1 MKETIV
7 RVETKDGIMPAFVVR
22 PEDAAP
28 CHLVIQ
34 YMDVWGVRE
43 ELYDIAR
50 RIAAFGYVCAVPALY
65 YRWGE
70 IRTAFRD
77 SNGRMISFARL
88 SPEQQAR
95 TIKPLKKLS
104 DAMVVDDTAALL
116 AHFRSDPE
124 VHQGGVGTV
133 GYCMGGR
140 HVMRVAAEFPDRIT
154 ASASLHG
161 TLLVS
166 AKPDSAHLTAHRIR
180 GEFYCGFAE
189 HDDDAPPATIAEVA
203 RRMEAADARYHHEV
217 HPGAVHGYSLP
228 DRDIHDRQATGRD
241 WELIFA
247 MFQRQIP
254 PYGGRVLAR

>member
-22 PEDAAP
+22 PENAAP

-50 RIAAFGYVCAVPALY
+50 RIAAFGYVCAVPDLY

-95 TIKPLKKLS
+95 TIEPLKKLS

-116 AHFRSDPE
+116 AHFRSDPG
-124 VHQGGVGTV
+124 VHQGGVGTI

-140 HVMRVAAEFPDRIT
+140 HVMRVAAEFPDH
-154 ASASLHG
+154 HG
-161 TLLVS
+161 VREP
-166 AKPDSAHLTAHRIR
+166 AR
-180 GEFYCGFAE
+180 
-189 HDDDAPPATIAEVA
+189 DAAGLGQAGL
-203 RRMEAADARYHHEV
+203 
-217 HPGAVHGYSLP
+217 GAP
-228 DRDIHDRQATGRD
+228 DRAQDPR
-241 WELIFA
+241 
-247 MFQRQIP
+247 
-254 PYGGRVLAR
+254 RVLLRLRRA